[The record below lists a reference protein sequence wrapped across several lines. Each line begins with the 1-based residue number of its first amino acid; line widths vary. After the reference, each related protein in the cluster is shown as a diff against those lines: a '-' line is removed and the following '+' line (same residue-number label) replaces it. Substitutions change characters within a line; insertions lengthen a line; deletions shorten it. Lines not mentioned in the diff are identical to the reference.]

1 MAADLCRLDV
11 VYCLIHCRDTLGA
24 KCPTPNLQRT
34 HPPIYPS
41 THPQPPTGMSF
52 PRSPLT
58 LPYPLKIT
66 LVAMSNTD
74 QSPNLPNPGTE
85 LAKERNRAAEERT
98 LMAWIRTA
106 LSLIGFGF
114 GIDRIVAAIQQ
125 SLGDAVNPVRLTRI
139 LGLSFIA
146 LGSFAML
153 YAALDHR
160 EQLKRIQ
167 RNDLI
172 YLHRHSPS
180 LVVAY
185 VLAVLGGV
193 AFVGILIS
201 PFLR

>member
-1 MAADLCRLDV
+1 MLRPYPILPVLYPLNFHTAMADANS
-11 VYCLIHCRDTLGA
+11 
-24 KCPTPNLQRT
+24 TPN
-34 HPPIYPS
+34 
-41 THPQPPTGMSF
+41 
-52 PRSPLT
+52 
-58 LPYPLKIT
+58 
-66 LVAMSNTD
+66 V
-74 QSPNLPNPGTE
+74 PNPGTE

-98 LMAWIRTA
+98 LMAWIRTS

-125 SLGDAVNPVRLTRI
+125 SLGDAVNPVQLTRI
-139 LGLSFIA
+139 LGLSFVA
-146 LGSFAML
+146 LGTFAML

-185 VLAVLGGV
+185 VLAVLGTV
-193 AFVGILIS
+193 AFIGILIS
-201 PFLR
+201 PLLR

>member
-1 MAADLCRLDV
+1 MADANS
-11 VYCLIHCRDTLGA
+11 
-24 KCPTPNLQRT
+24 TPN
-34 HPPIYPS
+34 
-41 THPQPPTGMSF
+41 F
-52 PRSPLT
+52 
-58 LPYPLKIT
+58 
-66 LVAMSNTD
+66 
-74 QSPNLPNPGTE
+74 PNPATE

-98 LMAWIRTA
+98 LMAWIQTS

-114 GIDRIVAAIQQ
+114 GIDRIIAAIQQ

-139 LGLSFIA
+139 LGLSFVA
-146 LGSFAML
+146 LGTFAML

-172 YLHRHSPS
+172 YVHRHSPS

-185 VLAVLGGV
+185 VLAVLGTV

-201 PFLR
+201 PLLR

>member
-1 MAADLCRLDV
+1 MSNAE
-11 VYCLIHCRDTLGA
+11 
-24 KCPTPNLQRT
+24 
-34 HPPIYPS
+34 
-41 THPQPPTGMSF
+41 QPP
-52 PRSPLT
+52 
-58 LPYPLKIT
+58 
-66 LVAMSNTD
+66 
-74 QSPNLPNPGTE
+74 QLPNPGTE

-146 LGSFAML
+146 LGTFAML
-153 YAALDHR
+153 YAAFDHR

-185 VLAVLGGV
+185 VLALLGSV